1 MTLNPEIT
9 FTQDG
14 ALKRKHSQ
22 LVDKGLVEE
31 AKEKSGICFRASFKW
46 LACKIE
52 DRAFPYYAD
61 KLVSAYKKQ
70 LAYLEQPSDLLGMDI
85 SYASWVEAVR
95 DQDVLFL
102 NKWGSR
108 DPYRLKCQAMHVPRL
123 HGSMPLAGDF
133 VYCFYGTQNPQ
144 PPSDRYWGH
153 AVAYFGSGSPRF
165 FDANDGEYSF
175 SSMATAAADIDK
187 FINGYT
193 TPSKNK
199 IIVDRFIYQMS
210 KL

>member
-14 ALKRKHSQ
+14 ALKRTHREF
-22 LVDKGLVEE
+22 VEKGLVEE
-31 AKEKSGICFRASFKW
+31 TKEAFGICFRASFKW

-52 DRAFPYYAD
+52 GLTFPYYAD

-70 LAYLEQPSDLLGMDI
+70 LAYLEQPSDLLEMDI

-108 DPYRLKCQAMHVPRL
+108 DPYRLQCQAMRVPQLR
-123 HGSMPLAGDF
+123 GSMPLAGDF
-133 VYCFYGTQNPQ
+133 VCCFYGTQK

-153 AVAYFGSGSPRF
+153 AVAYFGSGSARF

-193 TPSKNK
+193 SPSKNK

>member
-14 ALKRKHSQ
+14 ALKRTHREF
-22 LVDKGLVEE
+22 VEKGLVEE
-31 AKEKSGICFRASFKW
+31 TKEAFGICFRASFKW

-52 DRAFPYYAD
+52 GLTFPYYAD

-70 LAYLEQPSDLLGMDI
+70 LAYLEQPSDLLEMDI

-108 DPYRLKCQAMHVPRL
+108 DPYRLQCQAMRVPQLR
-123 HGSMPLAGDF
+123 GSMPLAGDF
-133 VYCFYGTQNPQ
+133 VVASTALKSHRATDTGATPWLTLAAVRRAFSTPTTASTRSPPWPPPPRTSISSSTATLAPQ
-144 PPSDRYWGH
+144 R
-153 AVAYFGSGSPRF
+153 
-165 FDANDGEYSF
+165 
-175 SSMATAAADIDK
+175 TK
-187 FINGYT
+187 
-193 TPSKNK
+193 
-199 IIVDRFIYQMS
+199 
-210 KL
+210 